1 MFDTFILC
9 HFLLAAIDWASQGSN
24 VFRQVIFDDVRNRG
38 RDSLASENLKKKKG
52 DGCENSQSLC
62 IRAK

>member
-38 RDSLASENLKKKKG
+38 RDSLASENLKKKKKKEL
-52 DGCENSQSLC
+52 DVKTANLSVFV
-62 IRAK
+62 